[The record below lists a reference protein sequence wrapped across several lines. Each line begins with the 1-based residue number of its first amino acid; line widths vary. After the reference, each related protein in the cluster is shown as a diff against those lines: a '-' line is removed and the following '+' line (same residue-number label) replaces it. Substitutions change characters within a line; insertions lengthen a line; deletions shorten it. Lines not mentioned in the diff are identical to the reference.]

1 MARKII
7 KGTKQATQGDL
18 GLPFTCTALYIRV
31 STVKQAEEGNS
42 LAAQRKE
49 LDAYCDANGWH
60 VCPDHIYVDAG
71 VSGKSDDRPAFQA
84 MMAAANG
91 QVQRI
96 VATKLD
102 RIARNLKNLLQTVD
116 ELKHYGCAL
125 VIKKEAFDTSTPQGM
140 FVLQMLGAVSE
151 LERSMI
157 SERVQSGRVENANE
171 GGYNGARCPL
181 GYTYSN
187 EAFAVTE
194 EQAQT
199 VRSIFAMFL
208 GGKSLNAIA
217 KALNEAGAQTAA
229 GGKWYP
235 ATVGYILRNGQY
247 AGVAQWDGVE
257 VDGVYPAIIDKAT
270 YEAAHKR
277 LQALRPGVQL
287 ESEINRRLQHLEA

>member
-7 KGTKQATQGDL
+7 KQAKQATQGDL
-18 GLPFTCTALYIRV
+18 ALPYTCTALYIRV

-49 LDAYCDANGWH
+49 LYAYCAGQGWH

-71 VSGKSDDRPAFQA
+71 ISGKSDDRPAFQA
-84 MMAAANG
+84 MMTAAQAG
-91 QVQRI
+91 QIQRI

-116 ELKHYGCAL
+116 ELKQYGCAL
-125 VIKKEAFDTSTPQGM
+125 VIKKEQFDTSTAQGI
-140 FVLQMLGAVSE
+140 FVLQMLGAVGQ

-157 SERVQSGRVENANE
+157 SERVQSGRVENASE
-171 GGYNGARCPL
+171 GGYNGSRCPL
-181 GYTYSN
+181 GYAYSN
-187 EAFAVTE
+187 EAFTIVS
-194 EQAQT
+194 EQAET

-208 GGKSLNAIA
+208 SGKSLNAIA
-217 KALNEAGAQTAA
+217 KALNEAGTQTAA

-247 AGVAQWDGVE
+247 AGFAQWDGVE

-277 LQALRPGVQL
+277 LQALRPGIQS
-287 ESEINRRLQHLEA
+287 ESEIARRQAA

>member
-1 MARKII
+1 MARKYG
-7 KGTKQATQGDL
+7 KRNGTDKQVEL
-18 GLPFTCTALYIRV
+18 GLNDVRTALYIRV
-31 STVKQAEEGNS
+31 STVKQAEEGNG
-42 LAAQRKE
+42 LAAQRSE
-49 LDAYCDANGWH
+49 LDKYCALQGWSVAPEH
-60 VCPDHIYVDAG
+60 VFVDAG
-71 VSGKSDDRPAFQA
+71 ISGKSDDRPAFQA
-84 MMAAANG
+84 MMAAAQAG
-91 QVQRI
+91 QIQRI

-116 ELKHYGCAL
+116 ELKQYGCAL
-125 VIKKEAFDTSTPQGM
+125 VIKKEQFDTSTAQGI

-157 SERVQSGRVENANE
+157 HERVQSGRVENASQ

-181 GYTYSN
+181 GYEYSN
-187 EAFAVTE
+187 EAFTVVE

-208 GGKSLNAIA
+208 AGKSLNASA
-217 KALNEAGAQTAA
+217 KALNEAGTQTAA

-247 AGVAQWDGVE
+247 AGLSQWDGVE

-277 LQALRPGVQL
+277 LQALRPGIQL
-287 ESEINRRLQHLEA
+287 ESEIERRQAA